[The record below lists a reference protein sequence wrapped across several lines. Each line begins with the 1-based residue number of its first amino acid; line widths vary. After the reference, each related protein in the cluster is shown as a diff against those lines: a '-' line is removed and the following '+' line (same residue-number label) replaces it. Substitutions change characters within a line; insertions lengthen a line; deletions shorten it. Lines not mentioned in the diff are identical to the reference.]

1 MAGISDKA
9 LKANYAQNK
18 YRFNGKELQNQEFS
32 DGSGLE
38 EYDFGARFYDHQ
50 LVVFHN
56 IDPKADQMRRFS
68 PYVSAFD
75 NPLRFV
81 DADGMAPN
89 DIVYFYNNGQEAA
102 RIKSNTE
109 FRTYVVTVPTDPHKD
124 FEIKEA
130 PMPNIIQ
137 SKNGE
142 TTSAPQYQNND
153 YQIAAS
159 TFIFN
164 EQKNNGSLQLST
176 EGGAAIPQSVT
187 KQIPDLDPTMVKALT
202 IQESN
207 GGSGTTDVLQTNNKG
222 DWSSVKADY
231 GLQKGVTPDVQTSIG
246 AGIDLL
252 ATKGF
257 KGGITYDAKT
267 GTQTFTFQGWDK
279 AAANYNGGGAA
290 KYGQDYGSSILQMVN
305 DSKKPTPADYGAH

>member
-1 MAGISDKA
+1 MQGISDRA
-9 LKANYAQNK
+9 LKSNYAENK
-18 YRFNGKELQNQEFS
+18 YKFNGKELQNKEFS
-32 DGSGLE
+32 DGTGLE
-38 EYDFGARFYDHQ
+38 EYDYGARYYDPQ
-50 LVVFHN
+50 IWRMWM

-68 PYVSAFD
+68 PYASAFD
-75 NPLRFV
+75 DPIRFL
-81 DADGMAPN
+81 DPDGMAPN
-89 DIVYFYNNGQEAA
+89 DIVFFYNNGQEAA

-124 FEIKEA
+124 FELKEA

-137 SKNGE
+137 DKNGE
-142 TTSAPQYQNND
+142 PTTAPRYQDND

-164 EQKNNGSLQLST
+164 EQKNNGTLQLTS
-176 EGGAAIPQSVT
+176 EGGAAIPQSAT
-187 KQIPDLDPTMVKALT
+187 KAIPDLDPTMVKALT

-207 GGSGTTDVLQTNNKG
+207 AGAKTTDVLQINNKG
-222 DWSSVKADY
+222 DWSNVKADY
-231 GLQKGVTPDVQTSIG
+231 GLTKGVTPDVKTSIS

-267 GTQTFTFQGWDK
+267 GAQTFTYQGWNK
-279 AAANYNGGGAA
+279 AAANYNGGGAT
-290 KYGQDYGSSILQMVN
+290 KYGQDYGGSVKQMVDN
-305 DSKKPTPADYGAH
+305 SKKPTPADYGAH